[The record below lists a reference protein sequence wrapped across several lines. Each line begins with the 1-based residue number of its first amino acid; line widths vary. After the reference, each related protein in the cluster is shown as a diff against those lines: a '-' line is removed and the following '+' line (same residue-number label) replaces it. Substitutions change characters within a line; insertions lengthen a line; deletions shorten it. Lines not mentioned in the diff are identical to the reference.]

1 MLTVGEAIRQRRSIR
16 SFRPDPVPE
25 EHILEMLE
33 AARLAPSGGNSQP
46 WRFLV
51 VTDTEEKKKLRQ
63 VSVEQEFV
71 ETAPVVFVCATDMKA
86 YSRRARNRRFQEF
99 IDFGV
104 LETLSGDFADPEYRK
119 QYESR
124 AANIDQATLI
134 QMAVANTYIAIEHL
148 VLTAT
153 ALGLGSCWVGAVD
166 QGEVRD
172 FFNLPQNVIIVAL
185 VPVGYPTKVPPL
197 RPRVAMEEIL
207 LRPVGAVAG
216 A

>member
-25 EHILEMLE
+25 EYILEMLE

-63 VSVEQEFV
+63 VAVDQEFV
-71 ETAPVVFVCATDMKA
+71 ETAPVVFICAADMKA
-86 YSRRARNRRFQEF
+86 YSRRAMTRRFQEF
-99 IDFGV
+99 VDFGI

-124 AANIDQATLI
+124 VANIDQATLV

-166 QGEVRD
+166 QGEVRN
-172 FFNLPQNVIIVAL
+172 FFNLPENVIIVAL

-197 RPRVAMEEIL
+197 RPRVAMDEIL
-207 LRPVGAVAG
+207 LRPVGAVAR